1 MDTKLHFFPTAF
13 PDETLHSLV
22 SRYVRLCG
30 VRSWDGAFA
39 GAKSAP
45 AFSQNVSFPSQLGD
59 LAGMLPTCTELSV
72 AEIIGRHTLLP
83 YFAPFLNQSQV
94 EHARAS
100 MAGDGRGLMLK
111 LGVNASRVEFASR
124 ARFCEACVA
133 QDQVEGGVAY
143 WHRVHL
149 LPGVLV
155 CPYHGTLL
163 RVLDFRWSSRI
174 SRQLNLPNDDSVR
187 AHALGLDIP
196 LHFVPALHDIAVRSR
211 QMLQSGASA
220 LSLLAVRAKLLQGA
234 AELHLASRT
243 QRLHLQPLAQHMACY
258 CAGLPH
264 AFEFSVLGESC
275 EGVPASWV
283 TKLLRKPRA
292 SHHPL
297 KYILLASA
305 LGVDMADLLGAGCL
319 DEPEAAFVPKAR
331 VDPPASNPLAIPE
344 EVLDGMTDPVWTQA
358 LAGADAR
365 MIAVELGVSRSYVY
379 RAIREVPGGPEA
391 WREARFRKIR
401 CERRTAFEID
411 YRDRKAHACRGYSW
425 LYRCDRTWLSEYTA
439 EHSAGHAP
447 RANSADLFAT
457 LDLELAEAVGL
468 CAEALRALP
477 GKPVWISRT
486 RIGRELHALSRFEKQ
501 LAKLPLCAAV
511 LRKVCESSEAFHER
525 RLQWA
530 RLKLIS
536 EGKSISKSSLYRMA
550 SIRQ

>member
-1 MDTKLHFFPTAF
+1 MDTKLHFFPSAF

-30 VRSWDGAFA
+30 FRSWHGAFA
-39 GAKSAP
+39 GAKSALV
-45 AFSQNVSFPSQLGD
+45 FSQDVAFPCRLDD
-59 LAGMLPTCTELSV
+59 LANMLPSCVELSV

-83 YFAPFLNQSQV
+83 YYAPFVSQSQV
-94 EHARAS
+94 EHACAS
-100 MAGDGRGLMLK
+100 MAGVGRGLMLK

-124 ARFCEACVA
+124 VRFCEECIA
-133 QDQVEGGVAY
+133 QDQVEGGVSY
-143 WHRVHL
+143 WHRVHM

-155 CPYHGTLL
+155 CPYHGILL
-163 RVLDFRWSSRI
+163 RVLDYRCSSRI
-174 SRQLNLPNDDSVR
+174 SRQLNLPSDDSVQ
-187 AHALGLDIP
+187 AHALDLEIP
-196 LHFVPALHDIAVRSR
+196 PYCVPALHDIAVRS
-211 QMLQSGASA
+211 QQVLQSGASA
-220 LSLLAVRAKLLQGA
+220 LSTSAVRSILLQRA
-234 AELHLASRT
+234 AELHLASST

-258 CAGLPH
+258 CAALPR
-264 AFEFSVLGESC
+264 AWEFSVLAASC
-275 EGVPASWV
+275 KGVPASWV
-283 TKLLRKPRA
+283 TKLLRKPRT

-305 LGVDMADLLGAGCL
+305 LKVDMADVLNVTRPVEL
-319 DEPEAAFVPKAR
+319 EAAPVPQVR
-331 VDPPASNPLAIPE
+331 VTPPASDPAAIACE
-344 EVLDGMTDPVWTQA
+344 GLDGMSGKLWTYA
-358 LAGADAR
+358 VTGADAK
-365 MIAVELGVSRSYVY
+365 MIAVGLGVSLAHVY
-379 RAIREVPGGPEA
+379 RAIREVSGGPKV
-391 WREARFRKIR
+391 WKEARFCKIR

-425 LYRCDRTWLSEYTA
+425 LYRCDRTWLSKYTA
-439 EHSAGHAP
+439 EHSAGHAS

-501 LAKLPLCAAV
+501 LAKLPRCAAV

-525 RLQWA
+525 RLRWA

>member
-45 AFSQNVSFPSQLGD
+45 AFSQNVPFPSRLGD
-59 LAGMLPTCTELSV
+59 LVSMLPTCTELSV
-72 AEIIGRHTLLP
+72 AEMIGRHTLLP
-83 YFAPFLNQSQV
+83 YFAPFLSQSQV

-124 ARFCEACVA
+124 VRFCEACVA

-174 SRQLNLPNDDSVR
+174 SRQLNLPGEDSVR
-187 AHALGLDIP
+187 AHALDLDIAP
-196 LHFVPALHDIAVRSR
+196 YFVPALHDIAVRS
-211 QMLQSGASA
+211 QQVLQSGVNA
-220 LSLLAVRAKLLQGA
+220 LSLPAVRSKLLQGA
-234 AELHLASRT
+234 AELNVASRT

-258 CAGLPH
+258 CAGLPR
-264 AFEFSVLGESC
+264 AYEFSVLGESC
-275 EGVPASWV
+275 EGVPTSWV

-305 LGVDMADLLGAGCL
+305 LRIDMADVLGVGHL
-319 DEPEAAFVPKAR
+319 VEPEAAPVPK
-331 VDPPASNPLAIPE
+331 VCVQPLASDPA
-344 EVLDGMTDPVWTQA
+344 VTPCAALDGSAALVWTRA
-358 LAGADAR
+358 LTGADAR
-365 MIAVELGVSRSYVY
+365 MIAVELGVSLSHVY
-379 RAIREVPGGPEA
+379 RAIREIPGGPEA
-391 WREARFRKIR
+391 WKEARLRKIR
-401 CERRTAFEID
+401 CDKRTAFETD
-411 YRDRKAHACRGYSW
+411 YRDHKAHACRGYAW

-447 RANSADLFAT
+447 RANSAHGFAA
-457 LDLELAEAVGL
+457 LDAQLAEAVGL
-468 CAEALRALP
+468 CAKALRALP

-501 LAKLPLCAAV
+501 LSKLPRCAAV
-511 LRKVCESSEAFHER
+511 LRKVCESSEAFHKR
-525 RLQWA
+525 RLRWA
-530 RLKLIS
+530 RRKLIS
-536 EGKSISKSSLYRMA
+536 EGKPISKSSLYRMA
-550 SIRQ
+550 SIRG